1 MKDTEGL
8 LLIIISQNPQHSR
21 ALQHNIFHFLGNLH
35 SFQFNHTGVPPK
47 MINRDVTVIF
57 LLVCLA
63 VRSLAASR
71 EKLEERQYLIG
82 SEREDGLNKRMLD
95 EVGSSLLKK
104 RMSPE
109 ENDYL
114 MKTHGQKRM
123 LDEVG
128 SSLLKKRML
137 DEVGSSLLKKRML
150 DEVGSSLLKKR
161 MLDEVGSSLLK
172 KRMLDEVG
180 SSLLKKR
187 MIDPIGSSLIKKRML
202 DEVGSSLLRKRYLDR
217 LGSSLI
223 KKDAEEMMA
232 EGDRRVAYEAAA
244 AANDQNRGYS
254 REEVEELL
262 GKEFGEANVHY
273 PRQLDETAEGLIG

>member
-1 MKDTEGL
+1 
-8 LLIIISQNPQHSR
+8 
-21 ALQHNIFHFLGNLH
+21 
-35 SFQFNHTGVPPK
+35 
-47 MINRDVTVIF
+47 MIRSDVTLAF
-57 LLVCLA
+57 LFVCLA
-63 VRSLAASR
+63 VRSFAAR
-71 EKLEERQYLIG
+71 EKLEEQQFMIG
-82 SEREDGLNKRMLD
+82 SEAEDGLHKRMLD
-95 EVGSSLLKK
+95 QVGSSLLKK
-104 RMSPE
+104 RMSPQE
-109 ENDYL
+109 DYL
-114 MKTHGQKRM
+114 MKSQGQKRM

-180 SSLLKKR
+180 SSLLRKR
-187 MIDPIGSSLIKKRML
+187 VVDPIGSALKKRML

-223 KKDAEEMMA
+223 KKDAEEMME
-232 EGDRRVAYEAAA
+232 EGDRVAY
-244 AANDQNRGYS
+244 AANNPKRSYS

-262 GKEFGEANVHY
+262 GKEYAENNVHY